1 MFLRC
6 SQEMHD
12 ALQMAM
18 TGHARLLD
26 QYAEL
31 QEKHIILISKMR
43 EIRDGVDNVKTV
55 AKRAGLTCVEE
66 RWFDVQAKQIVC
78 MKAEQ
83 EQYKEEINGLRSQLR
98 DTADAVQAAG
108 ELVVRLKDAEQAA
121 IKAKEEK
128 AAAEQNA
135 RALRKQL
142 GVVQKDHVEELSTLQ
157 QCLREFGSQICSLC
171 GASTALEDK
180 EQARGATDENVKA
193 DQASRPTMSESCCST
208 SNDTVSD
215 SDSLVTVA
223 VTIQKPG
230 SLPEDKTSVLDTWSS
245 GNDEGESHLE
255 IDEDGGIEMRTI
267 SMKGYQYLQNEDGE
281 DFECDIDDD
290 EFLCESCGMP
300 AKNGMRVCD
309 WCFC

>member
-1 MFLRC
+1 
-6 SQEMHD
+6 MHD

-43 EIRDGVDNVKTV
+43 EIRDGVDKVKTI
-55 AKRAGLTCVEE
+55 AKMAGLSCAEE

-78 MKAEQ
+78 MRAEQ
-83 EQYKEEINGLRSQLR
+83 KQYKEEINGLRSQLR

-121 IKAKEEK
+121 VKAKDEK
-128 AAAEQNA
+128 AAAEQKA

-142 GVVQKDHVEELSTLQ
+142 GVVQQDHVEELSTLQ
-157 QCLREFGSQICSLC
+157 QCLREFGSQICSRC
-171 GASTALEDK
+171 GASTAPEENDSQPEK
-180 EQARGATDENVKA
+180 ARGAADENVKA
-193 DQASRPTMSESCCST
+193 NKAVSESCCST

-215 SDSLVTVA
+215 SDSMVTVA
-223 VTIQKPG
+223 VEIQKG
-230 SLPEDKTSVLDTWSS
+230 SLYADKTSVLDTWSS
-245 GNDEGESHLE
+245 GNDEYESHLE
-255 IDEDGGIEMRTI
+255 MDEEGGIEMRTI
-267 SMKGYQYLQNEDGE
+267 SMKGYQYLQNEDCE

-290 EFLCESCGMP
+290 EFLCESCGRP